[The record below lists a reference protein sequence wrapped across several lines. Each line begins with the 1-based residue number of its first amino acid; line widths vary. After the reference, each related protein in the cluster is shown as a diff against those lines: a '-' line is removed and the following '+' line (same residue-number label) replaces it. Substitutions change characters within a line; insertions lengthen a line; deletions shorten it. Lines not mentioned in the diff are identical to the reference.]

1 MDREHKNDFIQNTSK
16 WMKENKAIIVS
27 VLLLILCFGIL
38 DKIVIFI
45 DNTLLHITDFERN
58 MWLDWLFVLISLG
71 LWLKAWE
78 SWIKKCFKKE
88 KIIAARTVSFMLIPI
103 VLYSFFRF
111 SKHSPYQFASFWD
124 SSICYL
130 DPIVL
135 LGIVIIIS
143 FIIQQYEK
151 QKKHGRDKQFKGING
166 FNVDSPIDKSEQ
178 DLFNMDSL
186 VKRIVNNIAYT
197 DVKDRAFSIG
207 LVGEW
212 GDGKTSLMNLIEE
225 EIQKEQL
232 DFILVHFNPRAS
244 KKADFIQEDFLDELK
259 QSVKPYHSGID
270 RAIDKY
276 AIALDI
282 IPDIPLWLSK
292 LLELFHV
299 YSDKRRENNR
309 ERLKNAIN
317 DLNRRIIVIIDDLD
331 RLTGEELI
339 EVMKVIDTNGAFPNM
354 VFLTAYDKFY
364 VNTVLNNYLKLGNQK
379 RDYTEKY
386 FSVEI
391 NVPLHPSFRLMD
403 YFVKLLTD
411 ACLNGLIKLNAT
423 LVDELTRAQ
432 SPLIIK
438 RLKTIRDVKRFVNQ
452 FLYDYAEIQNDVK
465 YSDYLLL
472 ELIKFVHPDDYEA
485 IYRFQFVQRGRGSIM
500 FTSINDLLY
509 LNEKLLPP
517 KTPSGERRGEPQI
530 TPQSIDILKRLF
542 PDEDN
547 YEMWTI
553 GRYQRICSVSSFEH
567 YFYNYEY
574 QHLKNEDFKKLYK
587 VETLSEVCRL
597 IDNWSDLWKD
607 METYLLTRKLDSIRD
622 KNTLRRF
629 NQILFY
635 ISFESR
641 STNYLGLCYSFLR
654 KEDVGEIIQNCGF
667 GTIQDYIIWFKN
679 SMQELTS
686 INALIP
692 SNYIRSAITGI
703 FQDDTNSNLLIMSL
717 QDLQDYALEL
727 LNKYLIHAGGK
738 GWDANTAYLM
748 ALIQGDKQ
756 GNNLQEANK
765 ALHDTIVVDFHSFSS
780 SLPLFIENIDST
792 QIGFNNIIQFNSV
805 FGDKEEFEKIIFAEE
820 NNSAIDIA
828 LIRAIWPL
836 FKANG
841 YKNRTIEKIGKENFL
856 KAASA
861 NSENEKEKTLK
872 NR

>member
-16 WMKENKAIIVS
+16 WMKENKAIIVA
-27 VLLLILCFGIL
+27 VLLLMLCFGIL
-38 DKIVIFI
+38 DKIVALI
-45 DNTLLHITDFERN
+45 DNTILHITDFDRN
-58 MWLDWLFVLISLG
+58 ICLDWLFIFVSII
-71 LWLKAWE
+71 LWVRAWNP
-78 SWIKKCFKKE
+78 WIKMCFKKE
-88 KIIAARTVSFMLIPI
+88 KIIASRTVSLMLVPI
-103 VLYSFFRF
+103 VLYGYFRF
-111 SKHSPYQFASFWD
+111 SEHSPYQFASYWD
-124 SSICYL
+124 SPICYF

-143 FIIQQYEK
+143 FMIQQYVK
-151 QKKHGRDKQFKGING
+151 QKEQGENEQVRGING
-166 FNVDSPIDKSEQ
+166 FKVDVPIGESKQ
-178 DLFNMDSL
+178 DFFNMGSL
-186 VKRIVNNIAYT
+186 VKRIVNYIAFT
-197 DVKDRAFSIG
+197 DVKDGAFSIG

-212 GDGKTSLMNLIEE
+212 GDGKTSLMNLI
-225 EIQKEQL
+225 KEKSL
-232 DFILVHFNPRAS
+232 KEHSDFIIVNFNPRAS
-244 KKADFIQEDFLDELK
+244 KKVDFIQEDFLDSLK
-259 QSVKPYHSGID
+259 QAVKPYHSSIG

-276 AIALDI
+276 AIALDV
-282 IPDIPLWLSK
+282 IPGIPSWLSK
-292 LLELFHV
+292 LLELFQAH
-299 YSDKRRENNR
+299 SDKKRENEF
-309 ERLKNAIN
+309 ERLTNAIN
-317 DLNRRIIVIIDDLD
+317 DIGRRIIVFIDDLD

-391 NVPLHPSFRLMD
+391 NIPLHPSFRLMD
-403 YFVKLLTD
+403 YFVKLLTE
-411 ACLNGLIKLNAT
+411 ACKNGLIKLNAT
-423 LVDELTRAQ
+423 FVEELTRAQ
-432 SPLIIK
+432 SSLIMK
-438 RLKTIRDVKRFVNQ
+438 RLKTIRDVKRFANQ

-465 YSDYLLL
+465 YRDYLLL
-472 ELIKFVHPDDYEA
+472 ELIKFAHPDDYEA
-485 IYRFQFVQRGRGSIM
+485 IYQFQFVQRGRGSIM
-500 FTSINDLLY
+500 FTSSNDLIY
-509 LNEKLLPP
+509 LNEKLLPH
-517 KTPSGERRGEPQI
+517 KTSSGEREGEPEI

-542 PDEDN
+542 PDEGN
-547 YEMWTI
+547 YERWTTE
-553 GRYQRICSVSSFEH
+553 RYQRIYSVSSFEH

-574 QHLKNEDFKKLYK
+574 QHLKNEDFERLYK
-587 VETLSEVCRL
+587 VETLSEACRL

-629 NQILFY
+629 IQILFY

-641 STNYLGLCYSFLR
+641 SINYLGLCYSFLR
-654 KEDVGEIIQNCGF
+654 NEDVREIIQNCGF
-667 GTIQDYIIWFKN
+667 GTIRDYIIWFKN

-727 LNKYLIHAGGK
+727 LNNYLLRAGNK
-738 GWDANTAYLM
+738 GWDANNAYLM

-765 ALHDTIVVDFHSFSS
+765 ALHDAIVVDFQSFSS
-780 SLPLFIENIDST
+780 SLPLFIENEDST

-805 FGDKEEFEKIIFAEE
+805 FDDKEEFEQIIFAKE
-820 NNSAIDIA
+820 NDSAINIA

-841 YKNRTIEKIGKENFL
+841 YQNKTIEKISKESFL
-856 KAASA
+856 KSASA
-861 NSENEKEKTLK
+861 NSENEKRENKK
-872 NR
+872 H